1 MAKSQLV
8 LYSQEGKT
16 FFYELGIMLLKYG
29 AVMLF
34 LVVNLTAVSLALLC
48 HQNDAFFNKI
58 FVALFAFMFG
68 FIYIIFNYYTYRVL
82 MKGEVCTYNGQVFP
96 F

>member
-1 MAKSQLV
+1 MTKSSLV
-8 LYSQEGKT
+8 LYSEESKT
-16 FFYELGIMLLKYG
+16 AVYEFTIMFLKFS
-29 AVMLF
+29 AIILF

-48 HQNDAFFNKI
+48 HQNDPFISKVFI
-58 FVALFAFMFG
+58 ALFAFMFG